1 MSVLTANKQLQVSK
15 IHMDEPEFFVRMGT
29 FLDFI
34 FNNKKQIKLNKRSM
48 ILIKKRLLSMEKR
61 DVLLPFMKNNKFTRS
76 LISFFCDNRE
86 GLKLLYIKLHL

>member
-1 MSVLTANKQLQVSK
+1 MTVLTAKKQLQVAK

-34 FNNKKQIKLNKRSM
+34 FNNKKQIKYNKSSM

-61 DVLLPFMKNNKFTRS
+61 DVLYTFITP
-76 LISFFCDNRE
+76 LISFFYDNRE
-86 GLKLLYIKLHL
+86 ELR